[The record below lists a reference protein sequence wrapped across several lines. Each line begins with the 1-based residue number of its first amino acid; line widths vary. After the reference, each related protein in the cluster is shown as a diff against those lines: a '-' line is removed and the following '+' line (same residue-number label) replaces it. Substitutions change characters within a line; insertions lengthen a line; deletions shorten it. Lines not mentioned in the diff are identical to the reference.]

1 MSSLSRDKVLSGY
14 NECLNNRQEYDVEWK
29 ALVEYLLP
37 GRGMFAVPGKQ
48 KKRQLSSAKSINTI
62 AEESLGI
69 LTSGMHSSL
78 TSPARPWFH
87 LGWADQKLNQVEPLK
102 MWLQQ
107 CERIIQ
113 STLQASNFYSIIN
126 SFYTEYAGFGL
137 GCIYTGSD
145 SETPPVNFELL
156 TVGEYA
162 YALGADGKV
171 SDFYRVIPMSPKQI
185 VEMFPNTASAEV
197 KRIVS
202 EDGEG
207 KHTVD
212 RYVLEYITKR
222 KYMDKP
228 YTQIRYEVPQVTTQY
243 TKTSS
248 GENDTTSPLSKEG
261 FYEMPYAIARWD
273 IIGRDTYAV
282 GLGSKALRQIKRLQ
296 EMEKAGLMALHKS
309 LDPPVNA
316 PARMKNKL
324 NTLPGGR
331 NYYTNPN
338 EVVTEIYQ
346 GRVDL
351 AAANMAIE
359 RVEQR
364 IQRIFCV
371 DIFLTAA
378 RDPNASPY
386 KAAEVI
392 ARDQEKMTRL
402 GPVVERLGP
411 EMLEVVISRVF
422 NILLRKQ
429 LLPPL
434 DPQLAQMASEYKIT
448 LVSPL
453 AVAQRAAEMSGIN
466 QFLGFVGQAAQ
477 FDQTILDNVDVD
489 EAARD
494 IADISGVRLGILR
507 PKDQVAQRRKQRAE
521 MMEQDKA
528 KQEQAAVAQIG
539 GQVTTDAAIARKTQ
553 AEAALLQ
560 LQSQELAANMGM

>member
-1 MSSLSRDKVLSGY
+1 MSKLSKDKVLAGY
-14 NECLNNRQEYDVEWK
+14 NECLNNRAEYDVEWK
-29 ALVEYLLP
+29 SLVEYLLP
-37 GRGMFAVPGKQ
+37 GRGMFTTPGKQ
-48 KKRQLSSAKSINTI
+48 KKRQLSSPKSINTI

-107 CERIIQ
+107 SEQIIQ
-113 STLQASNFYSIIN
+113 ATLQASNFYSIIN

-137 GCIYTGSD
+137 GCIYIGSD
-145 SETPPVNFELL
+145 SEQPPVNFELL

-171 SDFYRVIPMSPKQI
+171 SDFYRVIPMSPAQI
-185 VEMFPNTASAEV
+185 VEMFPNTASTEV
-197 KRIVS
+197 KEIVKES
-202 EDGEG
+202 GEG

-212 RYVLEYITKR
+212 RYVLEYITKQ

-228 YTQIRYEVPQVTTQY
+228 YTQIRYEVPSVSTQY
-243 TKTSS
+243 TKTDT
-248 GENDTTSPLSKEG
+248 GENDTTTPLSKEG

-296 EMEKAGLMALHKS
+296 EMEKAGLMALHKA

-324 NTLPGGR
+324 NTLPGGK
-331 NYYTNPN
+331 NYYTNPQ

-371 DIFLTAA
+371 DIFLTAS

-392 ARDQEKMTRL
+392 ARDQEKMIRL

-411 EMLEVVISRVF
+411 EMLEVAISRIF
-422 NILLRKQ
+422 NVLLRKQ

-434 DPQLAQMASEYKIT
+434 DPKLAQMAGEYRIT

-453 AVAQRAAEMSGIN
+453 AVAQRAAEMQGIN
-466 QFLGFVGQAAQ
+466 QFLGFIGQAAQ
-477 FDQTILDNVDVD
+477 FNQEVLDNVDVD
-489 EAARD
+489 AAARD

-507 PKDQVAQRRKQRAE
+507 PQEAVGQMRKTRVE
-521 MMEQDKA
+521 MMQQEKA
-528 KQEQAAVAQIG
+528 KQDQLAMAQAR
-539 GQVTTDAAIARKTQ
+539 GQVATDSAQARKAA
-553 AEAALLQ
+553 AEAGLIQ
-560 LQSQELAANMGM
+560 LQGQELAANMGM